1 MSIEFRRR
9 GKNWFTA
16 MGVLFII
23 MGLIVIARNLIIWGP
38 EFVLDFLLNSEARNL
53 IIWGPDFVLDFL
65 LNSEI
70 TNEKISF
77 GMFAFGGFM
86 IILGFRKY
94 D

>member
-1 MSIEFRRR
+1 MGHEFRRR

-23 MGLIVIARNLIIWGP
+23 MALIVIGRNLILWGP
-38 EFVLDFLLNSEARNL
+38 EFVLDF
-53 IIWGPDFVLDFL
+53 F

-70 TNEKISF
+70 TNEKVSL
-77 GMFAFGGFM
+77 GMLAFGSFM
-86 IILGFRKY
+86 IILGFRKKH